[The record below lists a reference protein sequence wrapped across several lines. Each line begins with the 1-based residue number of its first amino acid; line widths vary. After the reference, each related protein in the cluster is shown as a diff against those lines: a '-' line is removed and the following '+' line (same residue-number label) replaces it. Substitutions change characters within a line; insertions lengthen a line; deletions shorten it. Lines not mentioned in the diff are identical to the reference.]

1 MILIAVLVL
10 FTFNSIF
17 NNNVDYM
24 LMMLEGI
31 VLIFLIFLKLESE
44 DSTNISYGKIYSNDQ
59 INLAIIVRKD
69 INLSKDELLDEYNVT
84 NYKM

>member
-1 MILIAVLVL
+1 
-10 FTFNSIF
+10 
-17 NNNVDYM
+17 
-24 LMMLEGI
+24 MMLEGI